1 MKYQKR
7 PVIIE
12 AFTFAELVE
21 HGKDNGGNIVN
32 GMPWHFEFR
41 GHPITHENDDCYLIP
56 TLEGTMKMGRDD
68 MLIVGVKREIYP
80 CKADIFAATYDAVD
94 SANADVDS
102 RDEIALCPMPCSE

>member
-21 HGKDNGGNIVN
+21 HGKANGANIVN

-41 GHPITHENDDCYLIP
+41 GHPITYENYDRYLIP
-56 TLEGTMKMGRDD
+56 TLEGTMKMGRAD
-68 MLIVGVKREIYP
+68 MLIVGVNGEIYL
-80 CKADIFAATYDAVD
+80 CKADIFAATYEAVD
-94 SANADVDS
+94 SANDK
-102 RDEIALCPMPCSE
+102 IHP